1 MLPALCA
8 AGCGIAALL
17 AEDKGLNPF
26 DHPEIGEI
34 RMIQVRVEFVEMSH
48 HKLTELL
55 FLDES
60 ETSDA
65 SALRET
71 VAKLVKGGEA
81 TILETMMITTP
92 SGKSAITESVREF
105 IYPTEY
111 EPPEIPTEVDLP
123 DKKGGLTPEDI
134 KMLWM
139 MATPA
144 TPTAFETRELGST
157 LEVEATL
164 ADPGKQIDLKLTPEI
179 VWHTGN
185 IVWAERKD
193 GLGNVSKIEMPAFYR
208 LSIDTAVT
216 CVDGQYCLIAALS
229 PKDQNGVTDFTRKVM
244 VFVRCDIKNVRK

>member
-81 TILETMMITTP
+81 TILEM
-92 SGKSAITESVREF
+92 
-105 IYPTEY
+105 
-111 EPPEIPTEVDLP
+111 
-123 DKKGGLTPEDI
+123 
-134 KMLWM
+134 
-139 MATPA
+139 
-144 TPTAFETRELGST
+144 
-157 LEVEATL
+157 
-164 ADPGKQIDLKLTPEI
+164 
-179 VWHTGN
+179 
-185 IVWAERKD
+185 
-193 GLGNVSKIEMPAFYR
+193 
-208 LSIDTAVT
+208 
-216 CVDGQYCLIAALS
+216 
-229 PKDQNGVTDFTRKVM
+229 
-244 VFVRCDIKNVRK
+244 